1 MHRVVKNMNN
11 KIKIICFIPARL
23 GSTRVKNKNIR
34 IINGRPLVYWTV
46 FKALK
51 SKQFDQIIFSSD
63 SDKYYKILIKYLKK
77 DKISHKNLVFDK
89 RDINHSKTKSK
100 IFDYIKF
107 DLIKKFN
114 FKKNDLLVQLLPTY
128 ALRSIISIKKAIHF
142 SITNKKNCFSA
153 CEYDF
158 HITFGFSLDK
168 ANKWKP
174 AFKKSPMITGNT
186 QSQSQKKYYHP
197 TGLINCLYI
206 RSLTKKNKSIYYDAS
221 PIVIPKSESFD
232 LDTKDDLKILKKLFP

>member
-1 MHRVVKNMNN
+1 MK
-11 KIKIICFIPARL
+11 KKTEIICFIPARS
-23 GSTRVKNKNIR
+23 GSTRIKNKNIKL
-34 IINGRPLVYWTV
+34 INKRPLIYWTV
-46 FKALK
+46 SKALRAK
-51 SKQFDQIIFSSD
+51 VFDKIIFSSD
-63 SDKYYKILIKYLKK
+63 SDSYFTILMKFLKK
-77 DKISHKNLVFDK
+77 DKLNFQNLVFDK
-89 RDINHSKTKSK
+89 RDTNHSKTKSK

-114 FKKNDLLVQLLPTY
+114 FGKNDLLVQMLPTY

-153 CEYDF
+153 CEYDS

-168 ANKWKP
+168 INKWKP
-174 AFKKSPMITGNT
+174 AFKKSPMVTGST

-197 TGLINCLYI
+197 TGVINCLYI
-206 RSLTKKNKSIYYDAS
+206 KSLTKKNKSIYYDAA

-232 LDTKDDLKILKKLFP
+232 LDTKDDLKILKKLF

>member
-1 MHRVVKNMNN
+1 MK
-11 KIKIICFIPARL
+11 KKTEIICFIPARS
-23 GSTRVKNKNIR
+23 GSTRIKNKNIKL
-34 IINGRPLVYWTV
+34 INKRPLIYWTV
-46 FKALK
+46 SKALRAK
-51 SKQFDQIIFSSD
+51 VFDKIIFSSD
-63 SDKYYKILIKYLKK
+63 SDSYFKILMKFLKK
-77 DKISHKNLVFDK
+77 DKLNFQNLVFDK
-89 RDINHSKTKSK
+89 RDTNHSKTKSK

-114 FKKNDLLVQLLPTY
+114 FGKNDLLVQMLPTY

-153 CEYDF
+153 CEYDS

-168 ANKWKP
+168 INKWNP

-197 TGLINCLYI
+197 TGVINCLYI
-206 RSLTKKNKSIYYDAS
+206 KSLTKKNKSIYYNAA

-232 LDTKDDLKILKKLFP
+232 LDTKDDLKILKKLF